1 MDFKDY
7 LDKSAK
13 EIDRKV
19 EKILNKEI
27 KEAKK
32 IDKKLV
38 PLLEVFAACCMGGKR
53 IRGTL
58 VKLGY
63 DIAQSVILR
72 AKPEGYNYILRSAQN
87 DIIKVAAAYEI
98 MHAAILA
105 HDDIIDQSLIRRGH
119 PSLYQALGAGQYGIS
134 QAISLGDLGFFLS
147 IKIISE
153 SKFPEKEKV
162 KALNYFSKIMMD
174 TSLGEMLELEDG
186 DVLTT
191 AKLKTARYTI
201 SGPLIMGII
210 LGGGNGKIIRQLE
223 VFGENLGIA
232 YQIKDDILDK
242 DGYYKGGLVAAKKE
256 AEKYKNKAMKI
267 LPSILKDKKMSKLLE
282 QMAEYL
288 VERKR

>member
-1 MDFKDY
+1 MDFREY

-13 EIDRKV
+13 EIEGEV
-19 EKILNKEI
+19 EKILSQWLKEVE
-27 KEAKK
+27 KT
-32 IDKKLV
+32 DKKLT
-38 PLLEVFAACCMGGKR
+38 PLAKAFIKACKGGKR

-63 DIAQSVILR
+63 ELATAHLRGESEVKASAHLGGEVI
-72 AKPEGYNYILRSAQN
+72 KI
-87 DIIKVAAAYEI
+87 AAAYEI

-105 HDDIIDQSLIRRGH
+105 HDDIIDQSPIRRNH
-119 PSLYQALGAGQYGIS
+119 PSLYQALGGNHYGIS
-134 QAISLGDLGFFLS
+134 QTISLGDLGFFLS
-147 IKIISE
+147 INIISE
-153 SKFPEKEKV
+153 SKFPEKV
-162 KALNYFSKIMMD
+162 KSRALNYFSKVMME
-174 TSLGEMLELEDG
+174 TALGEMLELEDG

-223 VFGENLGIA
+223 EFGENLGIA

-242 DGYYKGGLVAAKKE
+242 DGYYKAGLVGAKKE

-267 LPSILKDKKMSKLLE
+267 LPSITKGKKMSKLLQ
-282 QMAEYL
+282 QMAQYL
-288 VERKR
+288 VERSR